1 MSSVKN
7 LVTFPALSEVTDA
20 AVRSPMERDTQK
32 ASDGDESHGN
42 GIEAFNLLKTLGKGS
57 YGTVY
62 LAEKKK
68 NKDQVYAIKVLQK
81 DTAIQKNIVSRT
93 ISEKKVLAI
102 AGRHMF
108 CAKMFEC
115 FQTASRLFFVMEYI
129 GGGDLWFHSG
139 KERSRRFGESTTR
152 FYSAQIACALLH
164 LHRSGIIHRD
174 LKLENVMLSS
184 DGHIKITDFGGS
196 KVTLGATTST
206 FVGTTEYMA
215 PEMVRRTA
223 YNASVDWWALG
234 VLMFE
239 MMFGCV
245 PFRGATTEVIFRN
258 IKAQP
263 VIFPDTNCS
272 KHCESV
278 LLSLMHKT
286 VKQRLGCTAGSQ
298 VQTHPF
304 FESIRWEALERGDI
318 NPPFIPPFDSKTDT
332 SNFDTEFTDEVAV
345 LEPIDERIVA
355 RIDQSKFRD
364 FAFSITFP
372 GAKLG

>member
-1 MSSVKN
+1 
-7 LVTFPALSEVTDA
+7 
-20 AVRSPMERDTQK
+20 MERNTQK

-93 ISEKKVLAI
+93 I
-102 AGRHMF
+102 R
-108 CAKMFEC
+108 
-115 FQTASRLFFVMEYI
+115 
-129 GGGDLWFHSG
+129 
-139 KERSRRFGESTTR
+139 
-152 FYSAQIACALLH
+152 
-164 LHRSGIIHRD
+164 IIHRD

-245 PFRGATTEVIFRN
+245 PFRGAAKKVIFRN

-332 SNFDTEFTDEVAV
+332 SNFHTEFTDEVAV

-364 FAFSITFP
+364 FDLTD
-372 GAKLG
+372 

>member
-1 MSSVKN
+1 MPSATPAVVSKGAMSSVKN

-62 LAEKKK
+62 LAEKKED
-68 NKDQVYAIKVLQK
+68 KDQVYAIKVLQK
-81 DTAIQKNIVSRT
+81 HTAIQKNNVRRT

-129 GGGDLWFHSG
+129 GGGDLWFHLE

-164 LHRSGIIHRD
+164 LHRSGIIYRD

-184 DGHIKITDFGGS
+184 DGHIKITDFGAS

-206 FVGTTEYMA
+206 FVGTTDYMA

-245 PFRGATTEVIFRN
+245 PFRGATKKVIFRN

-278 LLSLMHKT
+278 LLSLMHKP
-286 VKQRLGCTAGSQ
+286 VKQRLGCTAG
-298 VQTHPF
+298 
-304 FESIRWEALERGDI
+304 
-318 NPPFIPPFDSKTDT
+318 
-332 SNFDTEFTDEVAV
+332 
-345 LEPIDERIVA
+345 
-355 RIDQSKFRD
+355 
-364 FAFSITFP
+364 
-372 GAKLG
+372 